1 MNNNNNNN
9 NIIINA
15 VIVTRHLALVEHLR
29 LIGIATGESCV
40 IEHATRE
47 DVEGRDVVG
56 VLPLSLACYANSI
69 TEIPLSLPLEL
80 RGKELSI
87 EDVQRFAGAPVTYRV
102 TRQ

>member
-1 MNNNNNNN
+1 MNNNN
-9 NIIINA
+9 IINA

-29 LIGIATGESCV
+29 LIGIATDTSCV
-40 IEHATRE
+40 IPHATRE
-47 DVEGRDVVG
+47 DVEGKDVVG

-87 EDVQRFAGAPVTYRV
+87 EDVQRFAGVPVTYRV

>member
-9 NIIINA
+9 NNT

-29 LIGIATGESCV
+29 LIGIATDTSCV
-40 IEHATRE
+40 IEHATRA
-47 DVEGRDVVG
+47 DIEGKDVVG
-56 VLPLSLACYANSI
+56 VLPLSLCCYTNSI